1 MEMLFLLKNLYRDP
15 LALSRFSQFR
25 YLHIG
30 KGEIIQNLNENHEF
44 QVCFVLKGSLCL
56 FRDQMESMP
65 LIAVQNEFFF
75 ISSLHKCKIKTM
87 DDVQLVIHACNIV
100 APYLHSR
107 IIEYLQDIS
116 IEEVKPVEVLPI
128 YPLIRSYLDL
138 LVDYMKN
145 GTEIPDL
152 HRAKEYEL
160 FSLFKICYSKNE
172 IASIFRYALSNDL
185 QFFVS
190 VMTHYKACRTAKE
203 LAILCGY
210 NDLIFTQL
218 FKKNFHGDTP
228 YQWLQK
234 QTSYEIE
241 FKLKESTLPIKQ
253 IMLDSKYMTKI

>member
-1 MEMLFLLKNLYRDP
+1 
-15 LALSRFSQFR
+15 
-25 YLHIG
+25 
-30 KGEIIQNLNENHEF
+30 
-44 QVCFVLKGSLCL
+44 
-56 FRDQMESMP
+56 MESMP

-160 FSLFKICYSKNE
+160 FSLFKICYSKTKLPP
-172 IASIFRYALSNDL
+172 F
-185 QFFVS
+185 S
-190 VMTHYKACRTAKE
+190 VMPFRM
-203 LAILCGY
+203 
-210 NDLIFTQL
+210 IFS
-218 FKKNFHGDTP
+218 F
-228 YQWLQK
+228 
-234 QTSYEIE
+234 SYP
-241 FKLKESTLPIKQ
+241 S
-253 IMLDSKYMTKI
+253 

>member
-30 KGEIIQNLNENHEF
+30 KGEIIPKSEWKPWIPSLF
-44 QVCFVLKGSLCL
+44 CTKGSLCL

-128 YPLIRSYLDL
+128 YPLI
-138 LVDYMKN
+138 VP
-145 GTEIPDL
+145 TW
-152 HRAKEYEL
+152 
-160 FSLFKICYSKNE
+160 ICW
-172 IASIFRYALSNDL
+172 SITWKWNRNSRLTSSQRIWA
-185 QFFVS
+185 V
-190 VMTHYKACRTAKE
+190 
-203 LAILCGY
+203 
-210 NDLIFTQL
+210 LI
-218 FKKNFHGDTP
+218 
-228 YQWLQK
+228 
-234 QTSYEIE
+234 I
-241 FKLKESTLPIKQ
+241 
-253 IMLDSKYMTKI
+253 

>member
-160 FSLFKICYSKNE
+160 FSLFKICYRKTKLPP
-172 IASIFRYALSNDL
+172 F
-185 QFFVS
+185 S
-190 VMTHYKACRTAKE
+190 VMPFRM
-203 LAILCGY
+203 
-210 NDLIFTQL
+210 IFS
-218 FKKNFHGDTP
+218 F
-228 YQWLQK
+228 
-234 QTSYEIE
+234 SYP
-241 FKLKESTLPIKQ
+241 S
-253 IMLDSKYMTKI
+253 

>member
-1 MEMLFLLKNLYRDP
+1 
-15 LALSRFSQFR
+15 
-25 YLHIG
+25 
-30 KGEIIQNLNENHEF
+30 
-44 QVCFVLKGSLCL
+44 
-56 FRDQMESMP
+56 
-65 LIAVQNEFFF
+65 
-75 ISSLHKCKIKTM
+75 M

-218 FKKNFHGDTP
+218 FKK
-228 YQWLQK
+228 
-234 QTSYEIE
+234 
-241 FKLKESTLPIKQ
+241 KLSWRYTIS
-253 IMLDSKYMTKI
+253 MVTKANIL